1 MKIPK
6 VGRPL
11 KFQSVEEMEKL
22 INAYFESCFAVNE
35 ETGEAEQIEPFTVTG
50 LALAVGT
57 DRHGLIEYAERPEFS
72 HTIKKAKSFIEN
84 YAEKSALTSRNPAGA
99 IFILKN
105 HGWSD
110 TQKLELTGAD
120 GGPVEV
126 EVSSA
131 ELARRARELIGD

>member
-11 KFQSVEEMEKL
+11 KFESVEEMEKL
-22 INAYFESCFAVNE
+22 INAYFESCFKEDA
-35 ETGEAEQIEPFTVTG
+35 ETGEVEQIEPFTVTG

-57 DRHGLIEYAERPEFS
+57 DRKGLCEYAEREEFS
-72 HTIKKAKSFIEN
+72 NTIKKAKAFIEN

-120 GGPVEV
+120 GGPVDV
-126 EVSSA
+126 RIAGMSDA
-131 ELARRARELIGD
+131 ELEQLLED